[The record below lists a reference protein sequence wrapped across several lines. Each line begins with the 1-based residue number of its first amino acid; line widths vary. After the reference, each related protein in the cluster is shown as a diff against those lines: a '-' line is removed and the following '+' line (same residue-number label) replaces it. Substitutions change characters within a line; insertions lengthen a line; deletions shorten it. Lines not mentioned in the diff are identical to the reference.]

1 MQFYF
6 DYKKINLNNL
16 KTVLKQE
23 FELEQKL
30 DIHIEGLMNGFI
42 DLVFEQDGK
51 FYILDWKTNYL
62 GNNLNAYNQENL
74 LNAMNINNY
83 HLQYMIYTV
92 ALVRYLR
99 QKIENFDYDT
109 HFGGILYLFV
119 RGVRINN
126 TTGIYFNRLTENEY
140 CIIEKVIG

>member
-1 MQFYF
+1 M
-6 DYKKINLNNL
+6 
-16 KTVLKQE
+16 
-23 FELEQKL
+23 
-30 DIHIEGLMNGFI
+30 
-42 DLVFEQDGK
+42 
-51 FYILDWKTNYL
+51 
-62 GNNLNAYNQENL
+62 NAYNQENL

-109 HFGGILYLFV
+109 HFGGVLYLFV